1 MWLSYNNLMRKKP
14 LCAHVTREII
24 PQHLQPHRCFLL
36 LLLLLLIIIPVR
48 EEPGRAPHSLF
59 LRPAAARLS
68 SAPRGT
74 DERCGIAPHDRD
86 MLGFALVA
94 GSVWFVLGEWESSE
108 GGGGGGAL
116 CSVLSRLP
124 RERFSVGVADAAVFA
139 LCGTRR
145 CRARASLCE
154 RVHGD
159 AGRS

>member
-1 MWLSYNNLMRKKP
+1 MRKKP
-14 LCAHVTREII
+14 LCAHVTRGII

-36 LLLLLLIIIPVR
+36 LLLIIIIPVR

-59 LRPAAARLS
+59 LQPAAARLS

-108 GGGGGGAL
+108 RGGGAL
-116 CSVLSRLP
+116 CYLVCLGSVFLLELLMLLFLRYAA
-124 RERFSVGVADAAVFA
+124 RDAAELEHLYVSACMTTRDAHNRVYVGA
-139 LCGTRR
+139 LYGTG
-145 CRARASLCE
+145 C
-154 RVHGD
+154 
-159 AGRS
+159 

>member
-1 MWLSYNNLMRKKP
+1 MWLSYNNQMRKKP

-24 PQHLQPHRCFLL
+24 PQHLQPHRCFL

-108 GGGGGGAL
+108 RGGSAL
-116 CSVLSRLP
+116 CSVLCAIS
-124 RERFSVGVADAAVFA
+124 S
-139 LCGTRR
+139 
-145 CRARASLCE
+145 ASGAFFCW
-154 RVHGD
+154 
-159 AGRS
+159 SC